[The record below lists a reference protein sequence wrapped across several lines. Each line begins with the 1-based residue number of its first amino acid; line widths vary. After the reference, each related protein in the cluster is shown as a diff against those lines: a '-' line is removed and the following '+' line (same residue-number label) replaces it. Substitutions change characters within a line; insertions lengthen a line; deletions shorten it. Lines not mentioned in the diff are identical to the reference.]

1 VTWNRW
7 SSPSIRAMVVVV
19 VVVIVLVVAVLI
31 MGAAP
36 MVRRTADAREIEMKA
51 KMPGSMD
58 VDVNRLFKR
67 PRDEGDLL

>member
-1 VTWNRW
+1 
-7 SSPSIRAMVVVV
+7 M
-19 VVVIVLVVAVLI
+19 LI

-51 KMPGSMD
+51 KMPGN
-58 VDVNRLFKR
+58 VDVNRSFKR

>member
-1 VTWNRW
+1 
-7 SSPSIRAMVVVV
+7 
-19 VVVIVLVVAVLI
+19 
-31 MGAAP
+31 

>member
-1 VTWNRW
+1 
-7 SSPSIRAMVVVV
+7 
-19 VVVIVLVVAVLI
+19 VLVVGVLI

-51 KMPGSMD
+51 KMPGNMD
-58 VDVNRLFKR
+58 VDVNRSFTQ